1 MIFVNKRFSSLI
13 VASIMLVGCDKV
25 DDIPAVPTPPAVV
38 INNGQVEKGG
48 ACAKL
53 APWGY
58 PQYNPKQDAN
68 QFVCHDGYAFE
79 YNPRSKTSMWV
90 VQHITSDN
98 LNKAIAKNTNDFRP
112 DPALRE
118 EVSAELIDYQT
129 DKYAKMQ
136 LASPEDFINSKKQT
150 SQSFYLTNIIPVN
163 PYTANDT
170 WKVLNQNVRQWA
182 KDYGEVYVISGPLYL
197 QGKSLDTIGRRTKT
211 ALIAEQHNAYIGDA
225 EQGSIQ
231 VPTHLFKVILA
242 PKIKQAKAFIIP
254 NQPTTAAYL
263 PQFAVTMGT
272 VQMYTGLNFFPQIP
286 QPLKGQLENSMAQW
300 PLK

>member
-1 MIFVNKRFSSLI
+1 MNFFKIKLS
-13 VASIMLVGCDKV
+13 ALVVMSTILSGCDRV
-25 DDIPAVPTPPAVV
+25 DDIPAVPTPSAVV
-38 INNGQVEKGG
+38 INNGQIEKGG
-48 ACAKL
+48 PCAKL

-79 YNPRSKTSMWV
+79 FNPRSRTSMWV
-90 VQHITSDN
+90 VQHITAAN
-98 LNKAIAKNTNDFRP
+98 LNNKIAKNTNDFRP
-112 DPALRE
+112 DPALRD
-118 EVSAELIDYQT
+118 EVGPQLVDYESK
-129 DKYAKMQ
+129 KYIGMQ

-170 WKVLNQNVRQWA
+170 WQKLNENVRQWA
-182 KDYGEVYVISGPLYL
+182 RDYGEVYVVSGPLYL
-197 QGKSLDTIGRRTKT
+197 QGKSIDSIGRRTTT
-211 ALIAEQHNAYIGDA
+211 ALIAEEHNAYLGDA
-225 EQGSIQ
+225 VQGSIQ
-231 VPTHLFKVILA
+231 VPTHIYKVILA
-242 PKIKQAKAFIIP
+242 PKIKQARAFIIP

-263 PQFAVTMGT
+263 PQFSVSMGA

-286 QPLKGQLENSMAQW
+286 QPLKGQLENSIGQW